1 VQYGLRALLAGA
13 ITPEQF
19 VNLNEN
25 VGGVDI
31 DHNFVSRRNV
41 ADPGAV
47 QNAYRSSITQD
58 ARQLDNVA
66 IIDLRANNNLND
78 IHTAFHSHA
87 MRERLRNANGHA
99 YNQIIWTFPGPG
111 LAPPA
116 PIADQ
121 AFLLMDRW
129 LAAVEADR
137 STAPRSVKVLR
148 HKPADAVDA
157 CFIDGVKET
166 NLNTCR
172 ATFPFSG
179 DPRMAA
185 GAPLSNDV
193 LKCQLTPL
201 NPRDYSV
208 AFTAQQWTR
217 LRQTFP
223 HGICD
228 YRKPGAHRVRS
239 VPWLTY
245 QNGPGGRPLGQ
256 APVSRP

>member
-1 VQYGLRALLAGA
+1 
-13 ITPEQF
+13 
-19 VNLNEN
+19 
-25 VGGVDI
+25 
-31 DHNFVSRRNV
+31 
-41 ADPGAV
+41 
-47 QNAYRSSITQD
+47 
-58 ARQLDNVA
+58 
-66 IIDLRANNNLND
+66 
-78 IHTAFHSHA
+78 
-87 MRERLRNANGHA
+87 
-99 YNQIIWTFPGPG
+99 
-111 LAPPA
+111 
-116 PIADQ
+116 
-121 AFLLMDRW
+121 MDRW

-137 STAPRSVKVLR
+137 STAPRSVKVQR

-179 DPRMAA
+179 NPRMAA

-223 HGICD
+223 YGICD
-228 YRKPGAHRVRS
+228 YRKPGADRVRS